1 MKQPHMIE
9 NDEDA
14 TVTIDGRIV
23 SGFIAHDK
31 PCVDCGN
38 PSVFSLGHWA
48 HFCAGCNKWMGKH
61 CDDPTC
67 MHCCHRRDVPLEH

>member
-1 MKQPHMIE
+1 MPQPHMIE
-9 NDEDA
+9 NDDDA

-23 SGFIAHDK
+23 SGFIAHEK
-31 PCVDCGN
+31 PCVDCGS

-48 HFCAGCNKWMGKH
+48 HFCAGCNCWMNTH

-67 MHCCHRRDVPLEH
+67 MFCRYRRDVPLVH